1 MAFQSAL
8 APSTDVSRSR
18 RRSSL
23 LSFGVEPTRAVRL
36 GLQTASLLLPLLL
49 WLLIGSAGVIDE
61 SFLPTPTAVI
71 ASLGEM
77 ARSGILFLDISASTW
92 RVLAGFFLATV
103 VAVPIGI
110 LMGSY
115 PSVRA
120 LCEPLIAMLR
130 YMPAAA
136 FIPLLIIY
144 LGIGEEPKIAL
155 IFLGTVYFNILMV
168 MDAVKFVPE
177 ELIET
182 TLTLGANT
190 RQLLIQV
197 ISRYSL
203 PSIIDTL
210 RINIA
215 TSWNLVVV
223 AELVAAEV
231 GLGKRIQLAQRFFRT
246 DQIFAELI
254 VLGLI
259 GFAIDMAFRLLL
271 RTTCRWA
278 V

>member
-1 MAFQSAL
+1 MCIR
-8 APSTDVSRSR
+8 DR
-18 RRSSL
+18 
-23 LSFGVEPTRAVRL
+23 
-36 GLQTASLLLPLLL
+36 
-49 WLLIGSAGVIDE
+49 
-61 SFLPTPTAVI
+61 
-71 ASLGEM
+71 
-77 ARSGILFLDISASTW
+77 
-92 RVLAGFFLATV
+92 
-103 VAVPIGI
+103 
-110 LMGSY
+110 
-115 PSVRA
+115 
-120 LCEPLIAMLR
+120 
-130 YMPAAA
+130 
-136 FIPLLIIY
+136 
-144 LGIGEEPKIAL
+144 PKIAL

>member
-1 MAFQSAL
+1 MTVTTTVGTKGRNIKFLSIFQL
-8 APSTDVSRSR
+8 GVMPSKTVRGGLQVTSLLVPFLFWVAIASFDLVDAKFLPSPQAVFR
-18 RRSSL
+18 SL
-23 LSFGVEPTRAVRL
+23 LS
-36 GLQTASLLLPLLL
+36 
-49 WLLIGSAGVIDE
+49 
-61 SFLPTPTAVI
+61 
-71 ASLGEM
+71 M
-77 ARSGILFLDISASTW
+77 AQSGILFQDIVASTG
-92 RVLAGFFLATV
+92 RVFAGFFLATLL
-103 VAVPIGI
+103 AVPIGI
-110 LMGSY
+110 YMGVY
-115 PSVRA
+115 PAFCS
-120 LCEPLIAMLR
+120 LLEPLIAMLR

-144 LGIGEEPKIAL
+144 LGIGEAPKIAL
-155 IFLGTVYFNILMV
+155 IFIGTLYFNILMV
-168 MDAVKFVPE
+168 MDAVKFVPK

-182 TLTLGANT
+182 TLTLGGRS
-190 RQLLIQV
+190 RQVLVQV
-197 ISRYSL
+197 VARYSL
-203 PSIIDTL
+203 PNIIDTL

-259 GFAIDMAFRLLL
+259 GFAIDMGFRILL
-271 RTTCRWA
+271 RVSCKWA